1 MKYHSMLALV
11 GALLITAGRAL
22 AEAADSGG
30 TSPRFDIDRF
40 DVHDNTLLSAQS
52 IDRLTLPFVGKQRDF
67 ADIMRA
73 LEALEAA
80 YHARGYQLIRVDLPE
95 QELDK
100 GVVVLNV
107 VQTRIGHVTVEGNR
121 HFDTPNIRNALPAL
135 REGETPDIAAVSK
148 SLKLANE
155 NPAKKVVL
163 KMKGGAQDDTID
175 ATLSVADERTWTT
188 SINLDN
194 TGSVSTGRSRAGIL
208 LQNANLF
215 GLDHVLSLQYTT
227 SLEKPSKV
235 SVYGFG
241 YHIPLYALGDSIDF
255 FGAYSDVNSG
265 TVSAGI
271 FNIAVSG
278 KGSVMGTRYNHNLAT
293 AGNYASKL
301 VYGLDYKAYRNS
313 MQLLGTELGNDVTVH
328 PLSLAYQGAWTLA
341 AGDAGFSATLLHNIP
356 GGSRG
361 DQQYFTAARAGATDD
376 YTLLRVSAS
385 GTQALPGDWLVRA
398 IVNGQYTRDALIPGE
413 QFGVGGA
420 STVRGFEEREVA
432 NDSGAVANLEM
443 YSPPLCKGGL
453 WQCRM
458 LAFYDTAYVSRN
470 HALAAE
476 IRSASISSAG
486 IGVRAQ
492 WRKDIDLQV
501 DYGHVLHAEATNTRT
516 GDNRVHLRLSLSF

>member
-1 MKYHSMLALV
+1 
-11 GALLITAGRAL
+11 
-22 AEAADSGG
+22 
-30 TSPRFDIDRF
+30 
-40 DVHDNTLLSAQS
+40 
-52 IDRLTLPFVGKQRDF
+52 
-67 ADIMRA
+67 
-73 LEALEAA
+73 
-80 YHARGYQLIRVDLPE
+80 
-95 QELDK
+95 
-100 GVVVLNV
+100 
-107 VQTRIGHVTVEGNR
+107 
-121 HFDTPNIRNALPAL
+121 
-135 REGETPDIAAVSK
+135 
-148 SLKLANE
+148 
-155 NPAKKVVL
+155 
-163 KMKGGAQDDTID
+163 
-175 ATLSVADERTWTT
+175 
-188 SINLDN
+188 
-194 TGSVSTGRSRAGIL
+194 
-208 LQNANLF
+208 
-215 GLDHVLSLQYTT
+215 
-227 SLEKPSKV
+227 
-235 SVYGFG
+235 
-241 YHIPLYALGDSIDF
+241 
-255 FGAYSDVNSG
+255 
-265 TVSAGI
+265 
-271 FNIAVSG
+271 
-278 KGSVMGTRYNHNLAT
+278 
-293 AGNYASKL
+293 
-301 VYGLDYKAYRNS
+301 

-413 QFGVGGA
+413 QFGAGGA

-501 DYGHVLHAEATNTRT
+501 DYAHVLHAEATNTRT

>member
-1 MKYHSMLALV
+1 MKHYLTLVLV
-11 GALLITAGRAL
+11 GTLLITAGSAL
-22 AEAADSGG
+22 AGTADSGG
-30 TSPRFDIDRF
+30 TTPRFDIDHF
-40 DVHDNTLLSAQS
+40 DVHGNTLLSAQS
-52 IDRLTLPFVGKQRDF
+52 IDRLTQPFAGKQRDF
-67 ADIMRA
+67 ADIMLA
-73 LEALEAA
+73 QEALEAA
-80 YHARGYQLIRVDLPE
+80 YHARGHQLIRVDLPE

-121 HFDTPNIRNALPAL
+121 HFDTPNIRKALPAL
-135 REGETPDIAAVSK
+135 REGETPDVAAVSK

-163 KMKGGAQDDTID
+163 KMQGGAQDDTVD
-175 ATLSVADERTWTT
+175 ATLSVADERIWTT

-194 TGSVSTGRSRAGIL
+194 TGSVSTGRSHAGIL

-278 KGSVMGTRYNHNLAT
+278 KGSVMGTRYNHNLVT
-293 AGNYASKL
+293 AGNYASKI
-301 VYGLDYKAYRNS
+301 VYGLDYKAYQNS

-328 PLSLAYQGAWTLA
+328 PLSLAYQGTWTLA

-361 DQQYFTAARAGATDD
+361 DQQHFTAARTGATDD

-385 GTQALPGDWLVRA
+385 VTEALPDDWLVRA

-413 QFGVGGA
+413 QFGAGGA
-420 STVRGFEEREVA
+420 STVRGFEEREVS
-432 NDSGAVANLEM
+432 NDSGAIANLEM
-443 YSPPLCKGGL
+443 YSPPLCKGSL
-453 WQCRM
+453 WQCRV

-470 HALAAE
+470 HPLPAE
-476 IRSASISSAG
+476 IRSASISSTG

-492 WRKDIDLQV
+492 WRKDVDLQV
-501 DYGHVLHAEATNTRT
+501 DYGHVLHAEATHTQT
-516 GDNRVHLRLSLSF
+516 GDNRLHVRLSLSF